1 MGVDYL
7 ARKSAK
13 KDRKRAGKEGKVPRS
28 RSRTGP
34 RRLCRGVCFQEPV
47 LQAADLEEEETGP
60 LAPSASAPPPK
71 HESLESRIATQL
83 TSEPVPA
90 APRVET
96 PRQAAPKRRKMS
108 TSVALPVR
116 VEHSEAERPLP
127 QAAQGAPTPPSAA
140 LAQLPPL
147 FQRYMASK
155 GFAEPTPVQDQTRA
169 PLLAGR
175 DVQAVAEP
183 GAGKT
188 LTFLLPAAALLE
200 KGAAKVPAATA
211 TVLVL
216 EPTREL
222 AQQVGLVWKDLARLT
237 GAQAAVIHGGVPK
250 QEHVAA
256 IKAKPQVVIA
266 TPGRLLDLV
275 DSGALSLSSVRY
287 LVLDEADRMLGM
299 GFAPQL
305 DRLRGCLPA
314 AAPPQ
319 VSLFTATLPEGV
331 AGVAASWLR
340 DPLCVSAGPSAASI
354 SHSVTQVVQ
363 VCAEARKPAK
373 LARHLA
379 AIDAAA
385 GPGPRNRPR
394 VLIFAN
400 RLRTVRFLHDL
411 LAGQGRRVAM
421 LHGDRSQAERDAAL
435 ADFRAGKAQ
444 ILVASDVAARG
455 LHIRNLPYVVNYDF
469 PGNLEQYIHRVGRT
483 GRLATDGH
491 AFSFFTRELAPLA
504 APLIEL
510 LEAHDADL
518 DPNLLLVAK
527 AYAVVKEKLGEAE
540 RPRSEDVLGELGLKA
555 RKKKGWREADEVAG
569 GQAGQEAHGGEAVAG
584 QGPVEPAAPA
594 PAYIPAKAFKGA
606 RQGYVFGNRASGLG
620 YHLDTAA
627 APVQGKRSSGPPAT
641 SRRPVGGAAPG
652 DAEVRVEAAVVKRKK
667 ALPGRLRKK
676 LAASAAPAL

>member
-155 GFAEPTPVQDQTRA
+155 GFAEPTPVQDQTWA

-222 AQQVGLVWKDLARLT
+222 AQQVGLVWKDLAHLT

-250 QEHVAA
+250 QEHVRGEGLGGVVFVLGALSETEEDEVAA
-256 IKAKPQVVIA
+256 IKSKPQVVIA

-354 SHSVTQVVQ
+354 SHSVTQVV
-363 VCAEARKPAK
+363 
-373 LARHLA
+373 
-379 AIDAAA
+379 
-385 GPGPRNRPR
+385 
-394 VLIFAN
+394 
-400 RLRTVRFLHDL
+400 
-411 LAGQGRRVAM
+411 
-421 LHGDRSQAERDAAL
+421 
-435 ADFRAGKAQ
+435 Q

-555 RKKKGWREADEVAG
+555 RKKKGRREADEVAG